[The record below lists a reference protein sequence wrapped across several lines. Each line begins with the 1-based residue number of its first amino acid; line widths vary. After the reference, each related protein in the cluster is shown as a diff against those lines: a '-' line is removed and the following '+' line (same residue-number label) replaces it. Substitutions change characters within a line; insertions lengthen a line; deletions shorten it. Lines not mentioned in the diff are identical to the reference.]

1 MRGRE
6 PLWAKFAWLVL
17 SRVLFYGGLLFAV
30 WWWML
35 WMPGP
40 RGRPRSRP
48 PTASEIDLAH
58 QLRADV
64 EVLAG
69 VIGER
74 NVLYKPWQLEKAAAF
89 IETSLA
95 GAGYAVRS
103 QAYRATET
111 PCRNIAAEIRGSS
124 RPLEIVVVGAHYDT
138 VPGSPGADDNASG
151 VAAVLALARHFA
163 GSHPSRTVRF
173 VAFVNEEPPYFW
185 TREMGSL
192 VYAKDCR
199 RRGERIEAM
208 VSMESVGYFGA
219 SQHYP
224 LPLLGLFPSTGDFV
238 AFVGNVGSGDLV
250 RRAVAEF
257 RRSGALPSQ
266 GAALPNAIPGVGWS
280 DHWSFW
286 QQGYSG
292 IEVTDTAPFRNPH
305 YHTGQDTPDKLDYER
320 LARLTGGMYRVLAE
334 LAR

>member
-1 MRGRE
+1 
-6 PLWAKFAWLVL
+6 
-17 SRVLFYGGLLFAV
+17 
-30 WWWML
+30 
-35 WMPGP
+35 
-40 RGRPRSRP
+40 
-48 PTASEIDLAH
+48 
-58 QLRADV
+58 
-64 EVLAG
+64 
-69 VIGER
+69 
-74 NVLYKPWQLEKAAAF
+74 
-89 IETSLA
+89 
-95 GAGYAVRS
+95 
-103 QAYRATET
+103 
-111 PCRNIAAEIRGSS
+111 
-124 RPLEIVVVGAHYDT
+124 
-138 VPGSPGADDNASG
+138 
-151 VAAVLALARHFA
+151 
-163 GSHPSRTVRF
+163 
-173 VAFVNEEPPYFW
+173 
-185 TREMGSL
+185 
-192 VYAKDCR
+192 
-199 RRGERIEAM
+199 
-208 VSMESVGYFGA
+208 MESVGYFGA